1 MHGSQTVRRMLLPA
15 ILTRPGSHL
24 PYYGDRE
31 IIAHLNVLIPFFKEE
46 GRSWFLNVM
55 RMPWSRGDYMSQRAA
70 ERTEALGWTPALLAS
85 SLCDLDQAAAKL
97 CSPVCST
104 ENQVN
109 VGRGLMP
116 IL

>member
-15 ILTRPGSHL
+15 ILIRPSSHL

-31 IIAHLNVLIPFFKEE
+31 IAHLNVLITFFKEE
-46 GRSWFLNVM
+46 ERSWFLNVM
-55 RMPWSRGDYMSQRAA
+55 RVPWSPGDHMCQRAA
-70 ERTEALGWTPALLAS
+70 ERTEALGWTPTLLAS
-85 SLCDLDQAAAKL
+85 SLCDLDQAAEKL

-109 VGRGLMP
+109 VGRGLIP